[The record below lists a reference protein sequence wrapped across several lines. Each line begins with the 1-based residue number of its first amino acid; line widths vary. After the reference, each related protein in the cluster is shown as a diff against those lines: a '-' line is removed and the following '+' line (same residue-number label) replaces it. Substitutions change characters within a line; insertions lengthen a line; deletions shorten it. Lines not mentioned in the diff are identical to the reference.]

1 MLDRYDVFRHG
12 YLSFDEFCIMMGPAS
27 VEGNEMHAT
36 FDALDLNH
44 TGKLTASELK
54 EVLVKIGGITSEEEL
69 RAMLHL
75 ADPSNSGV
83 IDYNAFADMINR
95 FDAPQSPSSLRNR
108 SFPDI
113 EESHPG
119 FYRDNVMQ
127 RRASLLQIPVSTET
141 RKRNLSLPCR
151 KSLFCSGDTRKHNHS
166 LLCCTRPQAGE
177 HVGARRA
184 AGALIAYR
192 LLPTI
197 KTNSSTTGILQ
208 SHLVPVLLQCL
219 LPVAS

>member
-1 MLDRYDVFRHG
+1 MSLKENLASKEFRERIPAACPNPILQTHNQVKAMLDRYDVFRHG

-95 FDAPQSPSSLRNR
+95 FDASPSPSSLRDR
-108 SFPDI
+108 SFQALKRLI
-113 EESHPG
+113 
-119 FYRDNVMQ
+119 
-127 RRASLLQIPVSTET
+127 LVSTQT
-141 RKRNLSLPCR
+141 MGCNNALPCYE
-151 KSLFCSGDTRKHNHS
+151 SQF
-166 LLCCTRPQAGE
+166 LL
-177 HVGARRA
+177 RR
-184 AGALIAYR
+184 GN
-192 LLPTI
+192 
-197 KTNSSTTGILQ
+197 TNTHFLDVTPSFG
-208 SHLVPVLLQCL
+208 
-219 LPVAS
+219 